1 MTTPQTFEAKL
12 SFKIK
17 YREPHMGLSSV
28 FAAAVVN
35 RGFREMLLSDP
46 EMALKQ
52 GYLGKGFALSQAETS
67 LLTSIQAVSL
77 TDLAQQIVFSHGDRD

>member
-12 SFKIK
+12 SLKID
-17 YREPHMGLSSV
+17 YQEPYMGLSSV
-28 FAAAVVN
+28 LAAAVVN
-35 RGFREMLLSDP
+35 RGFREKLLSDP

-67 LLTSIQAVSL
+67 LLTSIQAISL
-77 TDLAQQIVFSHGDRD
+77 TDLAQQIVSSHGNGD